1 MDKQKYMQEMIDERR
16 IAEKRPERHDL
27 FSSLLDA
34 NLDEG
39 QEGQVLLTD
48 EDLTGKF
55 SICFKFLGA
64 DSIILS

>member
-1 MDKQKYMQEMIDERR
+1 MINERR

-39 QEGQVLLTD
+39 NEGQVLLTD
-48 EDLTGKF
+48 EELTGKLA
-55 SICFKFLGA
+55 SNMWDISLGLGVNF
-64 DSIILS
+64 ITLR